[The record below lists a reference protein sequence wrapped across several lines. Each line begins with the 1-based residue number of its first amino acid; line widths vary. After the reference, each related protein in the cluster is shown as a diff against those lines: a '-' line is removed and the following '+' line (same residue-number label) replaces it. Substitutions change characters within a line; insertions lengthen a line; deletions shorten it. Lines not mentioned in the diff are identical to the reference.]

1 MSETERVTKVGYVGL
16 GIMGAAMAA
25 NLLKAGYDLI
35 VWNRTASKARPLA
48 DQGAAVAASP
58 ADVATKGAEVI
69 FVNVTDTPD
78 VEAVIFGEDGIATA
92 AAPGTIIVD
101 NSTINPV
108 ATQQFAERLA
118 KSGVEFL
125 DAPVSGGDVGARQGT
140 LSIMVGG
147 SEAAFARCLA
157 LLEAMG
163 KSITHLGPAG
173 MGQTCKACNQV
184 AVSLNLLGTCE
195 ALALAQANGLD
206 LKKMVQV
213 LSGGAAGSW
222 QIANLGPKIADGD
235 LDPGFMVD
243 LVLKDLAIVSD
254 TARAHKLPLTG
265 TALAEGYF
273 RAVAAAGDG
282 RLGTQAMSKVVEAL
296 GSFKF
301 GGGRHEGTPP
311 D

>member
-108 ATQQFAERLA
+108 ATQGIAQRLA
-118 KSGVEFL
+118 DLDVEFL

-147 SEAAFARCLA
+147 SAAAFDRCLP
-157 LLEAMG
+157 LLEALG

-206 LKKMVQV
+206 LKKMVKV

-254 TARAHKLPLTG
+254 TARENKLPLTG

-282 RLGTQAMSKVVEAL
+282 RLGTQAMCKVLERL
-296 GSFKF
+296 GAFKF
-301 GGGRHEGTPP
+301 AGGRHVGT
-311 D
+311 